1 MAAHVIMTKSLTKPF
16 LILLIGLVIAGC
28 YFVFKPFLM
37 EILVAAILVS
47 IFYTPYLKL
56 TKFLKGRQNLAALF
70 MCLFLLMLI
79 IIPTVRVVIYAGQE
93 SVLAYDQAVTF
104 FNSHSV
110 DGVLQPSALP
120 DKLFGVID
128 VAKYYDNENF
138 KNLFLDVLKKSS
150 NWLLSGATILV
161 KGTTSFIVSLFIII
175 VTMFFF
181 FVDGKKMMERL
192 MYLSPL
198 PNAYDKEIFQKF
210 RTVSYTTILS
220 TFVTAAAQGLAGAIG
235 FAIVGFPAFLAG
247 VVVALLSL
255 LPYLG
260 SMIFYVPVG
269 AYYLMVGKIWQGIFV
284 LLWGLVVIG
293 NIDNIIR
300 AYMIKG
306 KAQVNPI
313 FVVFSILGGIALF
326 GFWGVVLGP
335 LVISIAVTIFH
346 IYELEFCES
355 LDGGCAADSKE
366 VKIAEQKV
374 IEERKEE
381 AQAEK
386 QRHRETLNKFG
397 RL

>member
-1 MAAHVIMTKSLTKPF
+1 MTKSLTKPF
-16 LILLIGLVIAGC
+16 LILLLGLVIIGC
-28 YFVFKPFLM
+28 YFVFKPFLTD
-37 EILVAAILVS
+37 ILVAAILVS

-56 TKFLKGRQNLAALF
+56 TKFLKGRQNLAALL
-70 MCLFLLMLI
+70 MCLFLVMLI
-79 IIPTVRVVIYAGQE
+79 IIPTVRLVIYAGQE
-93 SVLAYDQAVTF
+93 SVNAYAQAVNF
-104 FNSHSV
+104 FNDHSV

-120 DKLFGVID
+120 DELFGVMDISQ
-128 VAKYYDNENF
+128 YYDNETF
-138 KNLFLDVLKKSS
+138 KNAFLDVLKKSS
-150 NWLLSGATILV
+150 NWLLSGATVLV

-210 RTVSYTTILS
+210 RAVSYTTILS
-220 TFVTAAAQGLAGAIG
+220 TFVTAGAQGAIGAIG

-269 AYYLMVGKIWQGIFV
+269 LYYLMVGKIWQGVFV
-284 LLWGLVVIG
+284 LLWGAVIIG
-293 NIDNIIR
+293 NVDNIIR

-335 LVISIAVTIFH
+335 LVVSIAVTIFH

-355 LDGGCAADSKE
+355 LDDGCSPDTRE
-366 VKIAEQKV
+366 VKLAEKKV
-374 IEERKEE
+374 QEEREEE
-381 AQAEK
+381 AAAEK
-386 QRHRETLNKFG
+386 KRQKATLKNFG
-397 RL
+397 RR

>member
-1 MAAHVIMTKSLTKPF
+1 M
-16 LILLIGLVIAGC
+16 
-28 YFVFKPFLM
+28 
-37 EILVAAILVS
+37 
-47 IFYTPYLKL
+47 
-56 TKFLKGRQNLAALF
+56 
-70 MCLFLLMLI
+70 
-79 IIPTVRVVIYAGQE
+79 
-93 SVLAYDQAVTF
+93 
-104 FNSHSV
+104 
-110 DGVLQPSALP
+110 
-120 DKLFGVID
+120 
-128 VAKYYDNENF
+128 
-138 KNLFLDVLKKSS
+138 KKSS

-161 KGTTSFIVSLFIII
+161 KGTTSFVVSLFIII

-198 PNAYDKEIFQKF
+198 PNAYDREIFQKF

-220 TFVTAAAQGLAGAIG
+220 TFVTAGAQGVIGAIG

-269 AYYLMVGKIWQGIFV
+269 LYYLMVGKIWQGIFV
-284 LLWGLVVIG
+284 LLWGAVIIG
-293 NIDNIIR
+293 NVDNIIR

-335 LVISIAVTIFH
+335 LVIAIAVTIFH
-346 IYELEFCES
+346 IYEIEFCES
-355 LDGGCAADSKE
+355 LDGGCSAGSREIKLAEKK
-366 VKIAEQKV
+366 VK
-374 IEERKEE
+374 EEREEE
-381 AQAEK
+381 AVEEK
-386 QRHRETLNKFG
+386 KRHKATLKNFG
-397 RL
+397 RRSGL

>member
-1 MAAHVIMTKSLTKPF
+1 MTKSLTKPF
-16 LILLIGLVIAGC
+16 LILLLGLVIIGC
-28 YFVFKPFLM
+28 YFVFKPFLTD
-37 EILVAAILVS
+37 ILVAAILVS

-56 TKFLKGRQNLAALF
+56 TKFLKGRQNLAALL
-70 MCLFLLMLI
+70 MCLFLVMLI
-79 IIPTVRVVIYAGQE
+79 IIPTVRLVIYAGQE
-93 SVLAYDQAVTF
+93 SVNAYAQAVNF
-104 FNSHSV
+104 FNDHSV

-120 DKLFGVID
+120 DKLFGVMDITQ
-128 VAKYYDNENF
+128 YYDNEAF
-138 KNLFLDVLKKSS
+138 KNVFLDVLEKSS

-161 KGTTSFIVSLFIII
+161 KGTTSFVVSLFIII

-198 PNAYDKEIFQKF
+198 PNAYDREIFQKF
-210 RTVSYTTILS
+210 RAVSYTTILS
-220 TFVTAAAQGLAGAIG
+220 TFVTAGAQGVIGAIG

-269 AYYLMVGKIWQGIFV
+269 LYYLMVGKIWQGIFV
-284 LLWGLVVIG
+284 LLWGAVIIG
-293 NIDNIIR
+293 NVDNIIR

-346 IYELEFCES
+346 IYEIEFCES
-355 LDGGCAADSKE
+355 LDDGSSPDAREIKL
-366 VKIAEQKV
+366 AEKKV
-374 IEERKEE
+374 QEEREEE
-381 AQAEK
+381 AAAEK
-386 QRHRETLNKFG
+386 KRHKVTLKNFG
-397 RL
+397 RR

>member
-1 MAAHVIMTKSLTKPF
+1 MTKSLTKPF
-16 LILLIGLVIAGC
+16 LILLIGLVIIGC
-28 YFVFKPFLM
+28 YFVFKPFLTD
-37 EILVAAILVS
+37 ILVAAILVS

-56 TKFLKGRQNLAALF
+56 TKFLKGRQNLAALL
-70 MCLFLLMLI
+70 MCLFLVLII
-79 IIPTVRVVIYAGQE
+79 IIPTVRLVIYAGQQ
-93 SVLAYDQAVTF
+93 SVDAYAQAVNF
-104 FNSHSV
+104 FNDHSV

-120 DKLFGVID
+120 DKLFGVMDITQ
-128 VAKYYDNENF
+128 YYDNEAF
-138 KNLFLDVLKKSS
+138 KNVFLDVLKKSS

-161 KGTTSFIVSLFIII
+161 KGTTSFVVSLFIII

-198 PNAYDKEIFQKF
+198 PNAYDREIFQKF

-220 TFVTAAAQGLAGAIG
+220 TFVTAGAQGVIGAIG

-269 AYYLMVGKIWQGIFV
+269 LYYLMVGKIWQGVFV
-284 LLWGLVVIG
+284 LLWGAVIIG
-293 NIDNIIR
+293 NVDNIIR

-335 LVISIAVTIFH
+335 LVVAIAVTIFH

-355 LDGGCAADSKE
+355 LDGGCSTDSREIKLAE
-366 VKIAEQKV
+366 KKVK
-374 IEERKEE
+374 EEREEE
-381 AQAEK
+381 AVAEK
-386 QRHRETLNKFG
+386 KRHKATLKNFG
-397 RL
+397 RRSGL